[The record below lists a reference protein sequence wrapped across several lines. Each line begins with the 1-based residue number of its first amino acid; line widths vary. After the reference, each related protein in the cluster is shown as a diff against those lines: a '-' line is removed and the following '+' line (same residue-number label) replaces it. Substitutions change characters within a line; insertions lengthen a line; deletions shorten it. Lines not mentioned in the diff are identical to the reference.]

1 MIQQISVDYFIS
13 KAIYFCS
20 RDITH
25 TLLYFRPT
33 FNNLDY
39 IFLLQIIELVYSVIM
54 RYSTRNTLKCMTFS
68 PELYVH
74 LKY

>member
-13 KAIYFCS
+13 KAINFCS

-39 IFLLQIIELVYSVIM
+39 TFLL
-54 RYSTRNTLKCMTFS
+54 
-68 PELYVH
+68 
-74 LKY
+74 